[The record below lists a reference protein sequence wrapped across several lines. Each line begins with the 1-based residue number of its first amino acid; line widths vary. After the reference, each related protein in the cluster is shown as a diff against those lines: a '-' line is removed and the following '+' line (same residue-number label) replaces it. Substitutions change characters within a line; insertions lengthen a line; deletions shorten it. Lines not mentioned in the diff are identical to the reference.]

1 VERVRKREEKGS
13 GKTMPITVKL
23 EKFEGPLDL
32 LLQLIEREDL
42 PITEVS
48 LSSVTDQ
55 YLRAIKATKVPSED
69 LADFLLVAAKLL
81 LIKSRILLPQIDLG
95 LEEEG
100 IPLDVQL
107 RMYKEFVEAAKIIDA
122 KIKKK
127 QFAFVRE
134 KPPFQKG
141 FFPPKTLTSEK
152 MAAVFREIVKALE
165 PVIALPKQALER
177 AVSIQDKIARIRQ
190 LLSDRAQASFSSL
203 LREAKNKTEV
213 IVSFLALLEL
223 VKQKIVDVD
232 QEKLFE
238 DIEIK
243 RLNKTATHV

>member
-1 VERVRKREEKGS
+1 
-13 GKTMPITVKL
+13 MPVTVKL

-42 PITEVS
+42 LISEVS

-55 YLRAIKATKVPSED
+55 YLRAIRATKVPPED

-107 RMYKEFVEAAKIIDA
+107 RMYKEFVEAAKIIAA

-127 QFAFVRE
+127 QFASVRE

-141 FFPPKTLTSEK
+141 FF
-152 MAAVFREIVKALE
+152 
-165 PVIALPKQALER
+165 
-177 AVSIQDKIARIRQ
+177 
-190 LLSDRAQASFSSL
+190 
-203 LREAKNKTEV
+203 
-213 IVSFLALLEL
+213 
-223 VKQKIVDVD
+223 
-232 QEKLFE
+232 
-238 DIEIK
+238 
-243 RLNKTATHV
+243 